1 MKDVFKEFKP
11 SSWAI
16 DNRTAVYVITII
28 ITLAGLGTYFSLP
41 KEQFPEIKIPQI
53 IVQTFFPGT
62 SPENM
67 ENLVTKHL
75 EKQMKNLTGIKKVT
89 SNSFQDYSVVI
100 AEFNTNVQVDKAK
113 QDVKD
118 AVDKAKTDLPK
129 NLPNQPEVKDID
141 LSEVPILNVN
151 ISGNYDLNRLKKYAD
166 RIKDNIEAMKQIK
179 RVDIVG
185 ALDREIQIN
194 MDMYKMQA
202 AGITFGDVQNT
213 VSSEN
218 ISATAGQVSMDNQ
231 KRILSI
237 KNEFK
242 TAAEIGNLIIKS
254 QQGKAVYLRDIAVVT
269 DSFQEQKSFA
279 RLDGKNVITMN
290 VIKAKGQNL
299 IEASDNI
306 SALMKKMSGTELPKD
321 LKIVVTGDQSEK
333 TRSTLTDLIN
343 TIIIGFLLV
352 TIILMFFMGVTN
364 ALFVA
369 MSVPLSCAIAFMV
382 LPTIGFS
389 MNMVVLFS
397 FLLALGIVVDD
408 AIVVIENTHRIFDNG
423 KMPIAQAA
431 KYATG
436 EVFLPVL
443 AGTATTLMP
452 FVPLAFWPG
461 IIGNFLFYLPVT
473 LIITLVASLAVAY
486 IINPVFAV
494 SFMKPHDF
502 DHENDKPRFVKKDG
516 VRTILFLAVAG
527 ICYLSGSIGVGN
539 FVIFILLFILLE
551 KFVFAKWIQAF
562 QGKVWPAFQNWYTRW
577 LKRSLKHTGI
587 VVAITLGISVLA
599 VFLNHEYGPTPVFFP
614 ASQPN
619 FTYVYLNLP
628 VGTDQAHTNDVLLQL
643 EKRVNE
649 AIIDPATHQRYLCV
663 KSVIA
668 NVTVGAVDPNSGEIG
683 DFPNKG
689 KITVAYEEYSKR
701 HGESTVAIMEKIR
714 GAVKGVAGAE
724 ITVDKESGGPPVG
737 KPIVIEMTGDNL
749 DSLVS
754 TSEQLKRYLTDKQI
768 AGVEELRS
776 DFQAKNPEIVFDLD
790 RERMN
795 AEGISTYTVVNN
807 LRTAVFGTEISRFR
821 DQNDDY
827 PMTLR
832 VSGTQRQNID
842 AIRNLPIVYR
852 DMGMGGIIR
861 TVPISAFANVY
872 YSTTYGGIKRK
883 NEKRYISLSS
893 NVISGYNPN
902 EVVAN
907 VKSELANFKMP
918 SGISMK
924 MGGDQEDQAETMSF
938 LGKAFGIAMA
948 LIFLILILLFNSISK
963 TVIIL
968 SEVVFSLIG
977 VFLGLGIFKTPFSIA
992 ISGIGIVALAGVVV
1006 RNGILLVEFMD
1017 LMLAEGMGEMDA
1029 IIEAGRTRMTPV
1041 LLTAIAAILGLIP
1054 LAVGMNID
1062 FASLFTH
1069 FNPHIFFG
1077 GDSADFW
1084 APLAWTMI
1092 YGLSFAT
1099 FLTLILVPVMCLMSF
1114 RFKRWIKKLFTFKT
1128 VTPVQPLTY
1137 AGFWKR
1143 VSASLIDGVIIEIFF
1158 LILVSLINM
1167 SVAEKTIMNMGLFIL
1182 YGSLMESSKL
1192 MATLGKNAMGIIVT
1206 DMDGNRLTF
1215 GKALIR
1221 RLSKY
1226 ISFII
1231 LCIGYLM
1238 MIWDKK
1244 KQTLHDKIAGTVV
1257 VKGITE

>member
-1 MKDVFKEFKP
+1 MKDAFKEFKP

-16 DNRTAVYVITII
+16 DNRTAVYLITIF
-28 ITLAGLGTYFSLP
+28 ITLAGLMTYFSLP

-53 IVQTFFPGT
+53 IVQTVFPGT

-100 AEFNTNVQVDKAK
+100 AEFNTNVSVDKAK

-141 LSEVPILNVN
+141 LSELPILNVN

-166 RIKDNIEAMKQIK
+166 KIKDNIEAMKQIK

-213 VSSEN
+213 IASEN
-218 ISATAGQVSMDNQ
+218 ISATAGQVTMGTQ
-231 KRILSI
+231 KRLLSI

-242 TAAEIGNLIIKS
+242 TAAQIGNVVVKS
-254 QQGKAVYLRDIAVVT
+254 QQGKSIYLRDIAQVT
-269 DSFQEQKSFA
+269 DSFQEQKSYA

-290 VIKAKGQNL
+290 VIKAKGENL
-299 IEASDNI
+299 IQASDNI
-306 SALMKKMSGTELPKD
+306 QELMTRMQGHELPKD

-382 LPTIGFS
+382 LPSIGFT
-389 MNMVVLFS
+389 MNMIVLFS

-436 EVFLPVL
+436 EVFMPVL

-452 FVPLAFWPG
+452 FIPLAFWPG
-461 IIGNFLFYLPVT
+461 IIGSFLFYLPVT

-502 DHENDKPRFVKKDG
+502 DHDNDKPRFVKKDL
-516 VRTILFLAVAG
+516 VLLIIFAAFASLFYLGKSFG
-527 ICYLSGSIGVGN
+527 IGN
-539 FVIFILLFILLE
+539 FIMFIYIFILIE
-551 KFVFAKWIQAF
+551 KFVFSKWIHAF
-562 QGKVWPAFQNWYTRW
+562 QNRIWPAFRDWYTRW

-587 VVAITLGISVLA
+587 VVMITLVISVFA
-599 VFLNHEYGPTPVFFP
+599 FYIFHVHGRTPVFFP
-614 ASQPN
+614 DSQPN

-628 VGTDQAHTNDVLLQL
+628 VGTDQAHTNEVLLQL
-643 EKRVNE
+643 EKRVDS
-649 AIIDPATHQRYLCV
+649 ALIDSKTHQQFKSV

-689 KITVAYEEYSKR
+689 KITVAYEEFSKR
-701 HGESTVAIMEKIR
+701 NGESTTAIMEKIR
-714 GAVKGVAGAE
+714 RSLKGIAGAE
-724 ITVDKESGGPPVG
+724 ITVDKEGNGPPLA
-737 KPIVIEMTGDNL
+737 KPIVLELTGDNL
-749 DSLVS
+749 DTLVN
-754 TSEQLKRYLTDKQI
+754 TSEKLKRFIGDKQI

-776 DFQAKNPEIVFDLD
+776 DFQSKNPEIVFELD

-795 AEGISTYTVVNN
+795 SEGISTYAVVNN

-827 PMTLR
+827 PLTLR
-832 VSGTQRQNID
+832 VSGTQRQDID
-842 AIRNLPIVYR
+842 AIRNMPVVYR

-902 EVVAN
+902 EVVAA
-907 VKSELANFKMP
+907 VQAELNNFKGT
-918 SGISMK
+918 SGVTIK
-924 MGGDQEDQAETMSF
+924 MGGQQEDQAETANF
-938 LGKAFGIAMA
+938 LLKAFGISMA
-948 LIFLILILLFNSISK
+948 LIVLILIMLFNSISK
-963 TVIIL
+963 TVIIM

-977 VFLGLGIFKTPFSIA
+977 VFLGMGIFATPMSIA

-1017 LMLAEGMGEMDA
+1017 LMLAEGMNEIDA

-1062 FASLFTH
+1062 FASLFSH

-1114 RFKRWIKKLFTFKT
+1114 QFKRW
-1128 VTPVQPLTY
+1128 VN
-1137 AGFWKR
+1137 R
-1143 VSASLIDGVIIEIFF
+1143 VWDSFVKA
-1158 LILVSLINM
+1158 IN
-1167 SVAEKTIMNMGLFIL
+1167 
-1182 YGSLMESSKL
+1182 
-1192 MATLGKNAMGIIVT
+1192 
-1206 DMDGNRLTF
+1206 
-1215 GKALIR
+1215 
-1221 RLSKY
+1221 
-1226 ISFII
+1226 
-1231 LCIGYLM
+1231 
-1238 MIWDKK
+1238 
-1244 KQTLHDKIAGTVV
+1244 
-1257 VKGITE
+1257 